1 MNARTAIVGY
11 VGIIV
16 GIDAYRRLSFFLS
29 TRRSCS
35 RVPDSHKNLPPS
47 QLRQDEEHQTLVWLR
62 RPYHG
67 GPLLTHGTTAT
78 RN

>member
-1 MNARTAIVGY
+1 MNARTTIGRH

-16 GIDAYRRLSFFLS
+16 GIDAFPSSSAPEGPVQGRL
-29 TRRSCS
+29 TAT
-35 RVPDSHKNLPPS
+35 KTLPPS